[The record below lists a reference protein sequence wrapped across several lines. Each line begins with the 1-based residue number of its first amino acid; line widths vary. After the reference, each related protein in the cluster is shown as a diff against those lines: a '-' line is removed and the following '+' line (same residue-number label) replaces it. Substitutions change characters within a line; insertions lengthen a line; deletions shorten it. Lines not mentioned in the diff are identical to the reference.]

1 LYIAKDSTSAA
12 DRFVEKLH
20 ETFQK
25 LADGVIAGDRVLDLQ
40 NREARRISQG
50 NYVIYH
56 HRVGRI
62 TEILRVVHGARLP
75 ENLEE

>member
-1 LYIAKDSTSAA
+1 MSAA
-12 DRFVEKLH
+12 DRFVHQLH

-25 LADGVIAGDRVLDLQ
+25 LADRVMAGERVLDPQ
-40 NREARRISQG
+40 KREARRISQG

-56 HRVGRI
+56 HRVARV
-62 TEILRVVHGARLP
+62 TEILRVVRGARLL